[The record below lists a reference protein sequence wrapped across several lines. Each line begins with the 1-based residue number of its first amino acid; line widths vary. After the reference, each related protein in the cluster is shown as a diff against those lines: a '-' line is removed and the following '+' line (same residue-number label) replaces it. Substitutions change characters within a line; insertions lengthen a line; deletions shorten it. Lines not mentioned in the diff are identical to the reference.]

1 MSIFSSVKTK
11 LVVRLSLAVFG
22 IMVLVSCANT
32 SAKLN
37 SLQVGMSK
45 YDVYEVL
52 GKPEILV
59 TTDGDTE
66 FLEYSLSKAPPA
78 TMQTVCA
85 AGGLY
90 TVALT
95 AIFRLDDCKSK
106 VNKYYVSLRGGRV
119 NGFGQGD
126 IAQQITIE
134 TPPQSVSEA
143 KKPDAI
149 TGASGTGFIITP
161 SGYVMTNQHVI
172 DGADDISILLESG
185 EALEAVVFREDSAND
200 VAVLKVSYDQALP
213 AVTFAYADK
222 LKRGDEVMT
231 LGYPLVNLQGQNQKA
246 TFGRINAKTGLRDD
260 FRFLQVDIPIQPGNS
275 GGPLINR
282 RGDVVG
288 MITATLK
295 FTATLDKAGSLP
307 QSVNF
312 AVKSDYAL
320 PMISDLS
327 VSTSSDLTKNL
338 EFSDIATT
346 LENSVVR
353 VLAIK
358 REQI

>member
-1 MSIFSSVKTK
+1 MSIFSSAKAK
-11 LVVRLSLAVFG
+11 LVVRLSLVALG
-22 IMVLVSCANT
+22 MVILASCANT
-32 SAKLN
+32 SKKLN

-45 YDVYEVL
+45 YEVYQVL
-52 GKPEILV
+52 GPPEIAV
-59 TTDGDTE
+59 TTDEDTE
-66 FLEYSLSKAPPA
+66 FMEYSLSKAPPA

-90 TVALT
+90 TVALS

-106 VNKYYVSLRGGRV
+106 VNKYYVSLRGGRLS
-119 NGFGQGD
+119 GFGQGGID
-126 IAQQITIE
+126 TQVELE
-134 TPPQSVSEA
+134 TPPQSGSKA

-149 TGASGTGFIITP
+149 TGASGTGFIITS
-161 SGYVMTNQHVI
+161 SGYIMTNQHVI
-172 DGADDISILLESG
+172 DGADEISILLESG
-185 EALEAVVFREDSAND
+185 EALEAVVFREDGAND
-200 VAVLKVSYDQALP
+200 VAVLKVSYDHALP
-213 AVTFAYADK
+213 AVNFAYTDK

-320 PMISDLS
+320 PIISDLS
-327 VSTSSDLTKNL
+327 VTTNAGSTKNL
-338 EFSDIATT
+338 EFSDIATA
-346 LENSVVR
+346 LEKSVVR

-358 REQI
+358 P